1 MTLHG
6 YLKVFLA
13 PLANQFALCAIA
25 AAAMWIVNTRQTDVT
40 QKVGSYTATVTLV
53 VGADG
58 SADDTEAPTP
68 SSLAR
73 IALYVTTGEIPHL
86 AAESLG

>member
-1 MTLHG
+1 MVTSRFFWHRWRI
-6 YLKVFLA
+6 
-13 PLANQFALCAIA
+13 NSLCVRSRLLPCGSLTPA
-25 AAAMWIVNTRQTDVT
+25 QTDVT

-68 SSLAR
+68 ISLAR
-73 IALYVTTGEIPHL
+73 IALYVTTGEIPRL